1 MKKIKL
7 AALCLA
13 LAGSAALTGCADMSR
28 QDRNTAIGAGIGAA
42 SGAALGGG
50 TAGVIGGAAVGGL
63 VGREVGRTR

>member
-1 MKKIKL
+1 MNKIKL
-7 AALCLA
+7 SALCLVLAGSGA
-13 LAGSAALTGCADMSR
+13 LAGCDTMSR

-63 VGREVGRTR
+63 VGREVGRNR